1 MEKMQEITEFAENIK
16 LKKVIFGGYD
26 KNDVNTKLNELVELF
41 QQYVQ
46 EEQDRQKAKVEEY
59 EVKIQTSKILIT
71 ELNKKLSALM
81 LEQKNI
87 ERKKEKMQDAY
98 KDYCSNI
105 LKQYSESLC
114 ALSTEFSKIL
124 DNITVLQKDMAQP
137 DIFDK
142 IEIHVEEEEPIAIE
156 CTEKDIEEITFE

>member
-46 EEQDRQKAKVEEY
+46 EEQDRQKAQVEEY

-114 ALSTEFSKIL
+114 AWSTEFSKIL

>member
-1 MEKMQEITEFAENIK
+1 M
-16 LKKVIFGGYD
+16 KKVIFGGYD

-46 EEQDRQKAKVEEY
+46 EEQDRQKAQVEEY

>member
-46 EEQDRQKAKVEEY
+46 EEQDRQKAQVEEY

>member
-1 MEKMQEITEFAENIK
+1 
-16 LKKVIFGGYD
+16 
-26 KNDVNTKLNELVELF
+26 
-41 QQYVQ
+41 
-46 EEQDRQKAKVEEY
+46 
-59 EVKIQTSKILIT
+59 
-71 ELNKKLSALM
+71 M

-142 IEIHVEEEEPIAIE
+142 IEIHVEEEEPISIE

>member
-46 EEQDRQKAKVEEY
+46 EEQDRQKAQVEEY

-156 CTEKDIEEITFE
+156 CTEKDIEEITVE

>member
-46 EEQDRQKAKVEEY
+46 EEQDRQKAQVEEY
-59 EVKIQTSKILIT
+59 EVKIQTSKILIP
-71 ELNKKLSALM
+71 ELNKKQSALM